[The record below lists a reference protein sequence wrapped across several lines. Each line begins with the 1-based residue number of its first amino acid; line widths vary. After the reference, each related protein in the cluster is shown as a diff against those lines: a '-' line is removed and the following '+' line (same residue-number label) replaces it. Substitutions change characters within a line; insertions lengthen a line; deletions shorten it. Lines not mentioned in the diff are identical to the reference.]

1 MRHVL
6 DWSKQTAVLN
16 DQTMFHPHPMAWRR
30 RQFRS
35 FFLLSAC
42 GKQQKLDFI

>member
-35 FFLLSAC
+35 LFFFFLLVENRKA
-42 GKQQKLDFI
+42 